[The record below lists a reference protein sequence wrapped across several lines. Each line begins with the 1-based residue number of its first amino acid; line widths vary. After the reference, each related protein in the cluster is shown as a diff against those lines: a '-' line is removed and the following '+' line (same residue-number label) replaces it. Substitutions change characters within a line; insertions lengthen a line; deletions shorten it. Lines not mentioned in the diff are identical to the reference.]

1 MSTMSRNHA
10 QGLVKS
16 RICWLDAEMAEL
28 SLLLPGW
35 QAAEMERLAH
45 ARGQTLGHL
54 LRLLIRD
61 YLADPGRAC
70 PAQRTTGTQ
79 HGDTSE

>member
-45 ARGQTLGHL
+45 ARGLTLGQL
-54 LRLLIRD
+54 IRLLIRD
-61 YLADPGRAC
+61 YLGDPGRAC
-70 PAQRTTGTQ
+70 PARRTTGTQ